1 MSNVMEVSDQ
11 SFENDV
17 LKSDIPVVVDFWA
30 SWCHP
35 CKMMNPI
42 LNEVAE
48 KNDGKVKFVKVNT
61 DNCQQTAA
69 KYNIMSIPSL
79 VVFKDGEEI
88 HRMVGVKPAAQLQDE
103 INYFLA
109 GSAK

>member
-1 MSNVMEVSDQ
+1 MGNVKETSDQ
-11 SFENDV
+11 TFETEV

-42 LNEVAE
+42 LNEVAANKE
-48 KNDGKVKFVKVNT
+48 GEVKFVKVNT
-61 DNCQQTAA
+61 DENQQTASQ
-69 KYNIMSIPSL
+69 YNIMSIPSL
-79 VVFKDGEEI
+79 LVFKDGKEI
-88 HRMVGVKPAAQLQDE
+88 HRIVGVKPAAQLQDE
-103 INYFLA
+103 IDYFLA